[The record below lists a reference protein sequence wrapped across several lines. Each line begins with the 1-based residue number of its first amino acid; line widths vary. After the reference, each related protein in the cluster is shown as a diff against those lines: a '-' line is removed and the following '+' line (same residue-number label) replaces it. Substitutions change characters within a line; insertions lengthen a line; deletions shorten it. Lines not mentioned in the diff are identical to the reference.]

1 MGPDGATRNP
11 ADVGNVAALL
21 CSEEAGWIT
30 GQVIFAD
37 GGSSLKN
44 VEVPG
49 RGFGKL
55 QQVEI

>member
-1 MGPDGATRNP
+1 MGRLGTP

-21 CSEEAGWIT
+21 CSEEPGWIT

-37 GGSSLKN
+37 GGSSLMN